1 MSITDQPS
9 TILVADQ
16 FEVTRSQIA
25 NLLTSLKYRVIQA
38 VDGSS
43 AIKVIQE
50 NIVDIAIFDHQM
62 APTGGFE
69 IARYIHGL
77 NLNIP
82 CILMT
87 ADKTSDLLS
96 YARELGIQHILA
108 KPVDPHR
115 LTSLVAQIFARL
127 GHVKPVAANFTVSNA
142 PLPLTPEQIMRYV
155 IELARKNVIN
165 EFGGPY
171 ASAVTDA
178 NGYILGE
185 GVNLHSSRFDPI
197 AHAEIMAIRKATE
210 TLQQTHLEGCSIYS
224 TSEPTRLARAMIDSV
239 GITNIYFG
247 LRLSEIHDLKN
258 DAGDVIAPAHQHP
271 AAELHRLCRDDVLQ
285 LWRDTVPLS

>member
-1 MSITDQPS
+1 MPISEQPS

-16 FEVTRSQIA
+16 FEVTRSQIS
-25 NLLTSLKYRVIQA
+25 NLLTSLNYRVVQA
-38 VDGSS
+38 SDGTS
-43 AIKVIQE
+43 AIKAIQAS
-50 NIVDIAIFDHQM
+50 IVDLAIFDHQM
-62 APTGGFE
+62 APTDGFE
-69 IARYIHGL
+69 IAKYIQGL

-87 ADKTSDLLS
+87 ADQTSDLLS
-96 YARELGIQHILA
+96 YARDLNIQHVLA

-115 LTSLVAQIFARL
+115 LTSLITQIFARL
-127 GHVKPVAANFTVSNA
+127 GHAKPVAANYTVSNA

-155 IELARKNVIN
+155 IDLARKNVFDG
-165 EFGGPY
+165 FGGPY
-171 ASAVTDA
+171 ASAVADA
-178 NGYILGE
+178 NGYILGQ

-239 GITNIYFG
+239 GITNIFFG

-258 DAGDVIAPAHQHP
+258 DTGEPMAITHQHP
-271 AAELHRLCRDDVLQ
+271 LAEMHRLCREDVLDM
-285 LWRDTVPLS
+285 WRETLQTA

>member
-1 MSITDQPS
+1 MSISDQPS

-38 VDGSS
+38 VDGTS

-50 NIVDIAIFDHQM
+50 NIVDLAIFDHQM
-62 APTGGFE
+62 APSDGFE
-69 IARYIHGL
+69 IARYIQGL

-82 CILMT
+82 CVLMT
-87 ADKTSDLLS
+87 ADQTSDLLP
-96 YARELGIQHILA
+96 YARELGVQHILT
-108 KPVDPHR
+108 KPVDHHR
-115 LTSLVAQIFARL
+115 LTSLITQIFARL

-155 IELARKNVIN
+155 IELARKNVVGG
-165 EFGGPY
+165 FGRPY

-178 NGYILGE
+178 NGYILGD

-197 AHAEIMAIRKATE
+197 AHAEVMAIRKATE
-210 TLQQTHLEGCSIYS
+210 TLQQSHLEGCSIFS
-224 TSEPTRLARAMIDSV
+224 TSEPSRIARAMIDSV
-239 GITNIYFG
+239 GITNIYYG
-247 LRLSEIHDLKN
+247 LRLTEIQSLRASYDNGTDH
-258 DAGDVIAPAHQHP
+258 IYTHP
-271 AAELHRLCRDDVLQ
+271 AAEVHRLCSEDVLN
-285 LWRDTVPLS
+285 LWREVGAG